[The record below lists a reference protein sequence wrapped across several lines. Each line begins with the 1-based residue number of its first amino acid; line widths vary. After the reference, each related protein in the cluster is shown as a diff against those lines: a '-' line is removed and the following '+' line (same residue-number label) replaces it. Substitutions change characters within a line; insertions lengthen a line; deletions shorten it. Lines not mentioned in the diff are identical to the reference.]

1 MLFPEFSVSPSG
13 SYNLQILLLI
23 DYLTDCS
30 NKFQRTRPINQH
42 KKTYDVLYE
51 SSKLKGVSDDP
62 FKRPVRKDSNPYTRI
77 RHIGSPPNNITNVQ
91 ITPPAYQTGTPTG
104 SVPGIPVALGSTMG
118 PTITQRVKYDE
129 WLKVEVCRE
138 FQRDKCNRKPVS
150 MSHLIVNHEK

>member
-1 MLFPEFSVSPSG
+1 M
-13 SYNLQILLLI
+13 
-23 DYLTDCS
+23 
-30 NKFQRTRPINQH
+30 
-42 KKTYDVLYE
+42 
-51 SSKLKGVSDDP
+51 SDDP

-77 RHIGSPPNNITNVQ
+77 RHIGSPPSNNITNVQ

-104 SVPGIPVALGSTMG
+104 SVPGIPVALTGSTMG

-150 MSHLIVNHEK
+150 MSNSIMNHKNESFFSRLIVNMLIQNQMSTSKMVK

>member
-1 MLFPEFSVSPSG
+1 M
-13 SYNLQILLLI
+13 
-23 DYLTDCS
+23 
-30 NKFQRTRPINQH
+30 
-42 KKTYDVLYE
+42 
-51 SSKLKGVSDDP
+51 SDDP

-104 SVPGIPVALGSTMG
+104 SVPGIPVALTGSTMG

-150 MSHLIVNHEK
+150 MSHLIRIPTVKLKTPRKAFLKSESRTSVTFKL

>member
-1 MLFPEFSVSPSG
+1 M
-13 SYNLQILLLI
+13 
-23 DYLTDCS
+23 
-30 NKFQRTRPINQH
+30 
-42 KKTYDVLYE
+42 
-51 SSKLKGVSDDP
+51 SDDP

-77 RHIGSPPNNITNVQ
+77 RHIGSPPNNINNVQ

-118 PTITQRVKYDE
+118 PAITQRVKYDE

-150 MSHLIVNHEK
+150 MSHSIIKNESFSFRLIVNMLIQNQMSTSKMVK

>member
-1 MLFPEFSVSPSG
+1 MLFGAFHKTSR
-13 SYNLQILLLI
+13 NTLA
-23 DYLTDCS
+23 
-30 NKFQRTRPINQH
+30 INQH
-42 KKTYDVLYE
+42 CKTYDVLYE

-150 MSHLIVNHEK
+150 MTHRES

>member
-1 MLFPEFSVSPSG
+1 M
-13 SYNLQILLLI
+13 
-23 DYLTDCS
+23 
-30 NKFQRTRPINQH
+30 
-42 KKTYDVLYE
+42 
-51 SSKLKGVSDDP
+51 SDDP

-77 RHIGSPPNNITNVQ
+77 RHIGSPPNNFNNVQ

-104 SVPGIPVALGSTMG
+104 HSTVPGIPVAMG

-150 MSHLIVNHEK
+150 MSH